1 MYATQA
7 EGPRNL
13 ERHLKRLGLSASH
26 FGFQFSGP
34 ELRRLLSIQCGTMR
48 AGVPYRLRAAIERS
62 GEIVVSCSPLA
73 SLDRKLVDVLLAPD
87 EGFLPRSSKDEFLL
101 HKGTV
106 REQYD
111 RAWQMAEERGAFDML
126 FFNERDELT
135 EGGRSNIFVNIDGRW
150 WTPPVTA
157 GLLPGVMR
165 AVILEDPSWMS
176 AERTLTRKDLEG
188 ASELIVCNA
197 LRGPIKARIRGRG
210 IHQDELLVRG
220 AAR

>member
-13 ERHLKRLGLSASH
+13 ERHLKRLDSSASH

-34 ELRRLLSIQCGTMR
+34 ELRRLLSMQCGTMR

-62 GEIVVSCSPLA
+62 GKIVVSSSPLA
-73 SLDRKLVDVLLAPD
+73 SLDKKLVDVLLAPD

-106 REQYD
+106 REEYD

-165 AVILEDPSWMS
+165 AIILEDPLWMS

-197 LRGPIKARIRGRG
+197 LRGPIKAKIKGRSV
-210 IHQDELLVRG
+210 HQDERLVRG